1 MRPTRPEAQVI
12 SFSHQDSSF
21 PNDGLANQFF
31 DERHLDAYRELGR
44 ENICMALKALEGE
57 TFSLHS
63 RLARTE
69 EAAV

>member
-1 MRPTRPEAQVI
+1 QVI

-44 ENICMALKALEGE
+44 ENIRMALKTLEGE
-57 TFSLHS
+57 AFSLHS
-63 RLARTE
+63 KRAHTE
-69 EAAV
+69 EVAV